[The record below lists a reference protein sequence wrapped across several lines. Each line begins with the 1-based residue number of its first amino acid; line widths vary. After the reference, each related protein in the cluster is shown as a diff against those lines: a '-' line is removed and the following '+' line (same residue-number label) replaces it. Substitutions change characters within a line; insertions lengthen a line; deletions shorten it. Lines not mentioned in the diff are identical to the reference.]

1 MNRYVVYSTNNNPSY
16 IFYWPL
22 VHWAWQKLGW
32 IPIGIHIENREDVT
46 LKLLVSETIQKNMS
60 GKSIEMIF
68 DFIYLGP
75 NYETAMLAQVSRLY
89 AASCQGLADDDYL
102 MTSDIDMLPLGN
114 HWDTDYSKITCWN
127 HDLAGFGHYPI
138 CFIGMP
144 VKEWRR
150 IMMLDNAAECI
161 IRDLDNLSQ
170 AKSPNPEE
178 RWCVDQDLITMRLK
192 PLEKT
197 VINRGVL
204 PNGYAYGR
212 VDRSAWTLNHKEL
225 IDCHMLRDIW
235 KNKENYD
242 KTMELLR
249 TVWPNESFAW
259 FEEYVKEFAKLN
271 P

>member
-32 IPIGIHIENREDVT
+32 IPIGIHIENREDTILKRFVT
-46 LKLLVSETIQKNMS
+46 SKMA
-60 GKSIEMIF
+60 GKSIEMIYNF
-68 DFIYLGP
+68 S
-75 NYETAMLAQVSRLY
+75 ETQYDSSMMAQVSRLY
-89 AASCQGLADDDYL
+89 AAHTNSLNDDDYL

-150 IMMLDNAAECI
+150 VMLIDIGDGYNSI
-161 IRDLDNLSQ
+161 IRDLDNLPQ
-170 AKSPNPEE
+170 ARSTNPEE
-178 RWCVDQDLITMRLK
+178 RWVVDQDLITMRLK

-204 PNGYAYGR
+204 ANGYAYGR
-212 VDRSAWTLNHKEL
+212 VDRSAWTLNHKEF

-235 KNKENYD
+235 KNQENYD

-249 TVWPNESFAW
+249 TVWPNENFAW
-259 FEEYVKEFAKLN
+259 FEEYVKEFKKLN